1 MTNGNRYI
9 TTRGIIVT
17 GWILLIVLC
26 MLVVG
31 TTLYLMFLGQPVPKN
46 LENWTSTVIGFLFGT
61 FVTLIKEFMSED
73 S

>member
-1 MTNGNRYI
+1 MTIETNRFI

-31 TTLYLMFLGQPVPKN
+31 TTLYLMVKGEPVPTN
-46 LENWTSTVIGFLFGT
+46 LENWTSTVIGFL
-61 FVTLIKEFMSED
+61 LEPS
-73 S
+73 